1 MSAIQLGRQPVSIW
15 RRLFARATPVACA
28 YFATLLAIPVNAGI
42 TLPTSPLTTAAR
54 VPPNLLFVLDDSGSM
69 QWRYMYNPD
78 IASMSG
84 GGVTSEPTGDNTTKD
99 NNYSTTDISVNAIYD
114 QNYVTNTIYYN
125 PNTDYKPWVD
135 STGAPLTGGTT
146 MESAYSNALFVQN
159 AAANT
164 ASSTVD
170 LSASTQTFY
179 MPKADA
185 TDLSDVRQYYRYQ
198 ILTNDKV
205 VRSERL
211 EGTVTKSSNSGVL
224 VSGLRGNRDSS
235 NYYSVTVPANA
246 SNLVISTDSTA
257 SCSRFSR
264 CADLYVSRNAQARPS
279 SADCSKASEGNS
291 ETCGFATPE
300 AGAYSVLVYG
310 GSNYSGV
317 SVQYSYDIITNNNGE
332 QSAGCDTTTSG
343 WGWRNCTYA
352 RPTGRNDAAERSN
365 FATWYSYYRT
375 RTKTA
380 KGGAAAA
387 FNGLGSDVRVGFR
400 TIWGRNGDDVTGNW
414 PTQSI
419 PIPVTYNQGL
429 FDNPS
434 GASGANNNRARWFN
448 RLFGAKAEDGTPLRS
463 ALNNAGLYYSS
474 DGRNGPYGPETGSN
488 QLQCRQNFTILTT
501 DGYWNGDDNFSSG
514 GNQDGTDG
522 TAIAKPDLNAPAY
535 TYKAVAPY
543 SDGFSNTLA
552 DVAMRYWK
560 QDLRTDMSNIVPTTA
575 ADPGFWQHM
584 VTFGISIGLKGRL
597 NPNTDLPGL
606 TDGTRSWGAPTA
618 NNVTTIDDLWHA
630 SVNGRGRFV
639 AASDPDEFARGLRAA
654 LDAVVQRTGSF
665 SNVSANST
673 SVNADTRL
681 YQATYVSGVWSGELA
696 SYAITN
702 GRIAA
707 AASWTASQN
716 IPVNNRK
723 VFTSDGTAGL
733 AFPASATT
741 QQIADL
747 TRTGVSNYPVT
758 GTDNAAYLAGNRSLE
773 LQSQGTLR
781 NRVHLLGDVVSSS
794 PSYVKDTNTLY
805 VGSNDGMLHA
815 FNAANG
821 VELFGFIPNSINWS
835 DLGSLSRPDYG
846 HRFFVDG
853 PIIVSDRTQTPGKN
867 ILIGALGKGGK
878 GLFSLDVTNPATF
891 GVSNFK
897 WEVGKN
903 DADMGLVQG
912 KPFIARLND
921 GSTAVVVSNGVNSAN
936 GRAVLFLY
944 DVGTGA
950 LIKKIDTNVGS
961 SVTDSPDSNGLSEPV
976 GWDSDGSG
984 TVDYVY
990 AGDLLGN
997 VWKFDLSA
1005 ATAATWGVSGS
1016 APIFSATYTGANP
1029 AVRQPITGGITIAMH
1044 PTTFKTWIFFG
1055 TGRLMTTGDMTS
1067 RAVQSIYGFVED
1079 GTAKRRSG
1087 DGANLTSRRLLLV
1100 DGTNRSFEP
1109 NAGLPTNSKGWYV
1122 DLLTPPNLSA
1132 EGERVVS
1139 GAQLRRDVLTFS
1151 SAIPTA
1157 SACTPDGTGYLNS
1170 LDAFTGTSTR
1180 VSYFDV
1186 NGNGRFDDDTLS
1198 ASDGSKIPIGS
1209 VNLGVGMTTQASLL
1223 QGLAAVGGSSGGSAT
1238 VNVQEVRNVGR
1249 VSWREVKRGD

>member
-1 MSAIQLGRQPVSIW
+1 MLATQSGRQSVSVW

-69 QWRYMYNPD
+69 EWRYMYNPD
-78 IASMSG
+78 IASMGG
-84 GGVTSEPTGDNTTKD
+84 GGVTSSPTGDNTTRD
-99 NNYSTTDISVNAIYD
+99 NSILTTDTRAGAIYD
-114 QNYVTNTIYYN
+114 QNYITNTIYYN
-125 PNTDYKPWVD
+125 PTTDYKPWVD
-135 STGAPLTGGTT
+135 SAGAPLSGGTT
-146 MESAYSNALFVQN
+146 MESAYSSAFFVQN
-159 AAANT
+159 TEAGT
-164 ASSTVD
+164 ASSIVD

-179 MPKADA
+179 MPKSGA

-211 EGTVTKSSNSGVL
+211 EGIVTTSSTSGVL
-224 VSGLRGNRDSS
+224 VSGLRANLASS
-235 NYYSVTVPANA
+235 NYYTVNVPTNA
-246 SNLVISTDSTA
+246 SNLVISVRSTA
-257 SCSRFSR
+257 SCGRNLR
-264 CADLYVSRNAQARPS
+264 CADLYVRRNAQARTS
-279 SADCSKASEGNS
+279 LYDCGEANEGNF
-291 ETCGFATPE
+291 ETCTFATPQ
-300 AGAYSVLVYG
+300 AGAYSVLIYG

-317 SVQYSYDIITNNNGE
+317 SVEYSYDIATDNNGE

-352 RPTGRNDAAERSN
+352 TPTGRDEAVERSN

-400 TIWGRNGDDVTGNW
+400 TIWGRNGDATTGNW
-414 PTQSI
+414 PTQSV
-419 PIPVTYNQGL
+419 PIPVAYNQGL

-434 GASGANNNRARWFN
+434 GVSGANNNRARWFN
-448 RLFGAKAEDGTPLRS
+448 RLFSATASNGTPLRS

-474 DGRNGPYGPETGSN
+474 DSASGPYGPETGSN

-522 TAIAKPDLNAPAY
+522 AAIARPDLNVPTY

-543 SDGFSNTLA
+543 SDDSSNTLA

-597 NPNTDLPGL
+597 NPNTDLPAL
-606 TDGTRSWGAPTA
+606 SDGTRSWSTPTA
-618 NNVTTIDDLWHA
+618 NTVTTIDDLWHA

-639 AASDPDEFARGLRAA
+639 AASDPDEFTRGLRAA

-696 SYAITN
+696 SYAITSN
-702 GRIAA
+702 RIAT

-716 IPVNNRK
+716 IPINNRK
-723 VFTSDGTAGL
+723 IFTSDGVAGL
-733 AFPASATT
+733 SFPASATT

-758 GTDNAAYLAGNRSLE
+758 GMDNAAYLAGNRSLE
-773 LQSQGTLR
+773 LQNQGTLR

-794 PSYVKDTNTLY
+794 PVYVKDTDTLY
-805 VGSNDGMLHA
+805 VGANDGMLHA

-835 DLGSLSRPDYG
+835 ELGSLSRPDYG

-853 PIIVSDRTQTPGKN
+853 PIIVSDRTQTSNKN
-867 ILIGALGKGGK
+867 LLIGALGKGGK
-878 GLFSLDVTNPATF
+878 GIFSLDVTNPATF

-897 WEVGKN
+897 WEVGRN

-912 KPFIARLND
+912 KPFIAKLNN
-921 GSTAVVVSNGVNSAN
+921 GSTAVVVSNGVNSTN

-944 DVGTGA
+944 DINTGA

-961 SVTDSPDSNGLSEPV
+961 AVADSADSNGLSEPV

-1005 ATAATWGVSGS
+1005 ATTTSWSVSGS
-1016 APIFSATYTGANP
+1016 APIFSATYTGVNP

-1087 DGANLTSRRLLLV
+1087 DGANLTSRALLLI
-1100 DGTNRSFEP
+1100 DGTRRSFEP
-1109 NAGLPTNSKGWYV
+1109 NAVLPSTSKGWYV
-1122 DLLTPPNLSA
+1122 DLLTPPNQLA

-1170 LDAFTGTSTR
+1170 LDAFTGTSTK

-1186 NGNGRFDDDTLS
+1186 NGNGMFDDDTLT
-1198 ASDGSKIPIGS
+1198 ASDGSKIPVGS

-1223 QGLAAVGGSSGGSAT
+1223 QGLAAVGGSSGGSAA